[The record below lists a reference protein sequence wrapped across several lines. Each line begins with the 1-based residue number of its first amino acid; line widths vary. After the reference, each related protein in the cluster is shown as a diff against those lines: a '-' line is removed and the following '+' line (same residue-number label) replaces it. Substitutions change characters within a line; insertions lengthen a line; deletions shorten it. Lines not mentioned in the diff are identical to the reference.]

1 MKKGKNGPRPPRTGK
16 ETKQN
21 SKPHARPMPSLNRSK
36 GPDRRGMPAAKASL
50 PKIRID
56 LYGVHAVR
64 EAILNPDRIIS
75 HIYVTE
81 ETGEE
86 SLEWIAAARQKGIKR
101 PEPECA
107 SRAVFDANTPE
118 GSVHQGLGL
127 TCGPLPDIDLDDVCR
142 SLSESDDA
150 IFVMLDQ
157 VNDPHNL
164 GAIMRSACAFGA
176 RGVIVQSR
184 HTPDINPLI
193 AKVACGAAEHIPVL
207 YETNLARALERL
219 SDMGFVTYGFDERG
233 NMDLPDVPPSA
244 RSVIVL
250 GAEGAGL
257 RRLIRESCAHLV
269 RLPTL
274 PPIGSLNVSNA
285 AAVGLY
291 HFAKKG

>member
-1 MKKGKNGPRPPRTGK
+1 MPP
-16 ETKQN
+16 
-21 SKPHARPMPSLNRSK
+21 
-36 GPDRRGMPAAKASL
+36 AKASL
-50 PKIRID
+50 PRVRID

-64 EAILNPDRIIS
+64 EAILNPDRNIS

-86 SLEWIAAARQKGIKR
+86 TLGWIAAARQKGIKR

-107 SRAVFDANTPE
+107 PRAVFDANTPE

-142 SLSESDDA
+142 SLSPDEKA
-150 IFVMLDQ
+150 VFIMLDQ

-233 NMDLPDVPPSA
+233 DLDLQDVHPPA

-257 RRLIRESCAHLV
+257 RRLVRESCAHLV

-285 AAVGLY
+285 AAIALY
-291 HFAKKG
+291 AICKC